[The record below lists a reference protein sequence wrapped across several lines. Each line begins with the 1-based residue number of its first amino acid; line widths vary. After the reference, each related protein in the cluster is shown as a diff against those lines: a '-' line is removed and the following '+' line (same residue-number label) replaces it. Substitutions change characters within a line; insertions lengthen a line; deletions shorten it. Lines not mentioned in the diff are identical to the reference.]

1 MGGMGWRTED
11 GGRRGFA
18 AGGEVVLAPT
28 EYEWGIGRVGGT
40 MFRSGT
46 RLLSAFL
53 NRNGTRLFEIWGK
66 YKLCPPLK
74 FRTYCG
80 SGVGW

>member
-1 MGGMGWRTED
+1 MGGMG
-11 GGRRGFA
+11 GGRRTPGFHGWWRGSFHSHGVRMA
-18 AGGEVVLAPT
+18 NRTGGAKGEPCFGLGCACL
-28 EYEWGIGRVGGT
+28 W
-40 MFRSGT
+40 F
-46 RLLSAFL
+46 FL
-53 NRNGTRLFEIWGK
+53 TDGTRLFEISGK